1 MKKLRQKLHK
11 LNIVALIPAR
21 GGSKGIKSK
30 NLYLLGNKPLVAWSI
45 ESALKEKL
53 IKKTYVSTDSKNITF
68 YSKLFGAEI
77 HKRPKYLAKDN
88 STLMDTVK
96 SFLKFL
102 NTEKKFKVDILIIL
116 EPTSPFRDKML
127 ISNCLKKMILNKY
140 DSIAT
145 FVKINAHPK
154 RMWNLEKKQPTPL
167 MKGDNFGPRQKLS
180 KVYELDGRIYAFYA
194 NKKKLGDNILFG
206 KAGHYICNKDRHVEI
221 DDIDDINQANQLL
234 KKL

>member
-1 MKKLRQKLHK
+1 MKKLSQKLHK

-30 NLYLLGNKPLVAWSI
+30 NLYLLGDKPLVAWSI

-53 IKKTYVSTDSKNITF
+53 IKKTYVSTDSKNIAF

-77 HKRPKYLAKDN
+77 HKRRKYLAKDD
-88 STLMDTVK
+88 SILMDTVK

-102 NTEKKFKVDILIIL
+102 YTEKKFKVDILIIL
-116 EPTSPFRDKML
+116 EPTSPFRDKKL
-127 ISNCLKKMILNKY
+127 IFNCLKKMVLNKY

-154 RMWNLEKKQPTPL
+154 RMWNLEKKHPTPL
-167 MKGDNFGPRQKLS
+167 MKGDNFGTRQKLS
-180 KVYELDGRIYAFYA
+180 KVYELDGRIYAFYV
-194 NKKKLGDNILFG
+194 NKKKLRDNLLFG

-221 DDIDDINQANQLL
+221 DDKDDINQANQLL